1 MKHFFIFV
9 LAVVA
14 ISCGSTRV
22 DYDYDEQIDFS
33 QYQTYNFMP
42 EMDSGLSQLDLKR
55 LMDATDAVMQAKGFT
70 KSETPDLLI
79 NIIAEEYEDVQ
90 RNSVGVGI
98 GGGSYGGGVSVGAGI
113 PLGGNK
119 NHQTITLDLV
129 DAQKDILVWQAV
141 SDSNIK
147 VSTNPQERVTHYT
160 KIAQKIFEKFPPEE

>member
-1 MKHFFIFV
+1 
-9 LAVVA
+9 
-14 ISCGSTRV
+14 
-22 DYDYDEQIDFS
+22 
-33 QYQTYNFMP
+33 MP

-55 LMDATDAVMQAKGFT
+55 LMDVTDAVMQAKGFT
-70 KSETPDLLI
+70 KSETPDVLI

>member
-1 MKHFFIFV
+1 MKHFFILV

-14 ISCGSTRV
+14 ISCGCTRV

-70 KSETPDLLI
+70 KSQTPDVLI

>member
-1 MKHFFIFV
+1 MKHFFILV

-70 KSETPDLLI
+70 KSQTPDVLI

-119 NHQTITLDLV
+119 NHQTITLDVV

-147 VSTNPQERVTHYT
+147 VSANPQERVTHYT

>member
-1 MKHFFIFV
+1 MKHFFILV
-9 LAVVA
+9 LAVVT

-70 KSETPDLLI
+70 KSQTPDVLI

>member
-1 MKHFFIFV
+1 MKHFFILV
-9 LAVVA
+9 LAVVT

-70 KSETPDLLI
+70 KSQNPDVLI

>member
-70 KSETPDLLI
+70 KSQTPDVLI

-147 VSTNPQERVTHYT
+147 VGTNPQERVTHYT

>member
-70 KSETPDLLI
+70 KSETPDVLI

-141 SDSNIK
+141 SDSKIK